1 MSVVVAPVVP
11 GSSAATGREV
21 VVGVGVAVAVVVTFV
36 LAPASDMSLSAVRLE
51 SLARVVAVGIPVAA
65 GLYARRRVPFGPLGT
80 LLVASALI
88 WLAVTLSLAGDQA
101 LAFSVGRVADWVSWG
116 VLLYL
121 VLAFPEGRLVGRL
134 DRALAASIGVLV
146 ALLYLPTALLVAHY
160 PTPSEW
166 VTCTASC
173 PHNAFMV
180 VSHEPAVIGRVVVPL
195 RELVTVLLFLAVV
208 GRLVH
213 RIVTASKVRRLTL
226 TPVLAVAV
234 AGIALTALGFVILT
248 AKIPST
254 PGSDCWESS
263 STSVPQR
270 RQSREPTPQRGQWK
284 AGT

>member
-1 MSVVVAPVVP
+1 MSVAAAPVIP
-11 GSSAATGREV
+11 GSSAA
-21 VVGVGVAVAVVVTFV
+21 
-36 LAPASDMSLSAVRLE
+36 
-51 SLARVVAVGIPVAA
+51 A
-65 GLYARRRVPFGPLGT
+65 GSERLGT
-80 LLVASALI
+80 LLVASALV
-88 WLAVTLSLAGDQA
+88 WLAVTLSLAGDEA
-101 LAFSVGRVADWVSWG
+101 LAFSAGRVADWVGWG

-134 DRALAASIGVLV
+134 DRGLAASIGVLV
-146 ALLYLPTALLVAHY
+146 ALLYLPTALLVARY

-166 VTCTASC
+166 VACAASC
-173 PHNAFMV
+173 PRNALMV
-180 VSHEPAVIGRVVVPL
+180 VSREPAVIGRVVVPL
-195 RELVTVLLFLAVV
+195 RELVTVLLFLAIV
-208 GRLVH
+208 GRLVF
-213 RIVTASKVRRLTL
+213 RIVTASKVRRRML